1 MAKATEQTQ
10 QVNDVKLFNRWS
22 FENIQ
27 MNDCDSFSHITSILK
42 TLAVIVPVKKK
53 EAVDE
58 ALSKGGR
65 AVAPKGEGKLALCKQ
80 GRRAMA
86 VSRIFVGVVAAIAAL
101 LFTIE
106 ISSSEESIEVART
119 VSLTGIPTGSLTGI
133 PTGQGRLWSTV
144 SLTGIPSGSLTGIPT
159 GQGRLWSID
168 GRATYDIKHDV
179 LSCDQ

>member
-10 QVNDVKLFNRWS
+10 QVNDVKLFNR
-22 FENIQ
+22 
-27 MNDCDSFSHITSILK
+27 CHITSILK

-101 LFTIE
+101 LFTI
-106 ISSSEESIEVART
+106 
-119 VSLTGIPTGSLTGI
+119 
-133 PTGQGRLWSTV
+133 
-144 SLTGIPSGSLTGIPT
+144 
-159 GQGRLWSID
+159 
-168 GRATYDIKHDV
+168 V
-179 LSCDQ
+179 LSAA